1 MAAIERMATSNVNRT
16 HPRSALAF
24 ALAAFV
30 GATPAAAQAATAC
43 PGNPD
48 ALSTSRVITVSAAAT
63 PRVGR
68 KHFPQTLPLADK
80 EVVLTFDDG
89 PWPGTTAAVLDALKR
104 ECVRATFFLL
114 GRNAAAHPE
123 LVRRERAEGHTVA
136 HHSFRHPLLNYMN
149 VTAAQEEI
157 DRGFE
162 AVQAALGHPAKQP
175 ETPFFRFPGF
185 ASSPALLDWL
195 EKRGIVVVGA
205 DLWASDW
212 NPMSP
217 AQELGLVLGRL
228 EATHGGIVLF
238 HDTKRQTAAMLP
250 ALLRS
255 LKAGGYRVVHMVGP
269 AG

>member
-48 ALSTSRVITVSAAAT
+48 ALSTSRVITVSAATT

-104 ECVRATFFLL
+104 ECVRATFFLI

-136 HHSFRHPLLNYMN
+136 HHSFRHPLLDHMR
-149 VTAAQEEI
+149 VAAAEDEI
-157 DRGFE
+157 
-162 AVQAALGHPAKQP
+162 A
-175 ETPFFRFPGF
+175 PGF
-185 ASSPALLDWL
+185 VSSPALLDWL

-212 NPMSP
+212 NPMNP
-217 AQELGLVLGRL
+217 TQELRLVLERL
-228 EATHGGIVLF
+228 EAAHGGIVLF

-255 LKAGGYRVVHMVGP
+255 LKAGGYRVVHVVGP